1 MRQFGLTYD
10 DAVAIQTSLLEGL
23 RAQNRFYRH
32 FSHDLNSS
40 ERKTV
45 MLETKRAMK
54 KIAYL
59 NSFTKAKSK
68 AELREIGRL
77 VVE

>member
-10 DAVAIQTSLLEGL
+10 DAVAIQSSLLEGL
-23 RAQNRFYRH
+23 KVQNRFYQV
-32 FSHDLNSS
+32 FSHALNSS
-40 ERKTV
+40 ERKAV
-45 MLETKRAMK
+45 VFETKRAMK

-68 AELREIGRL
+68 AELREIGKL